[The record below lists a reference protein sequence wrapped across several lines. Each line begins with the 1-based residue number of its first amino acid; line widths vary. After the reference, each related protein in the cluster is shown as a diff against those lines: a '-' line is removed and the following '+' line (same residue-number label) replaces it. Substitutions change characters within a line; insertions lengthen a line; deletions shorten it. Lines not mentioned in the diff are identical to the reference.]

1 MKVKEILAFFSIQS
15 DDNTIITS
23 ISNNSKKGKGKWIYF
38 NLSSLE
44 HSQEYIQDAINHN
57 AYLII
62 SKHQVENVIY
72 VPHLDDKINDFL
84 IYFYHFKKNFKLIG
98 VTGTNGKSSLSNFL
112 KQCLLLNHFR
122 VKNVTTYKDHFAY
135 FSPLTTPD
143 SFRLFEILNKANKE
157 KLDYLIMEISSIGY
171 CLKRVNS
178 IDFDYLFLTNVTSD
192 HLDFHKTLEEYQNT
206 KVNIINESQAIK
218 FIDEHLNDQF
228 LFYGKI
234 NWVKYHL
241 LKEENKNILKIG
253 KTRVNSNLIFKTNL
267 INLSFCYYFLRKIGL
282 KKHYTLLTLS
292 RVKPLKGR
300 LDVVSK
306 NPLIIIDYAHSPSSF
321 ENVILEAKEI
331 FNKKVILVFGA
342 GGDRD
347 KSKRSEYAKIAN
359 KYAYITILT
368 NDNPRS
374 ESPEEIVNQMKNYIS
389 HIEVIYDRKEA
400 IKRGINLTE
409 NDKML
414 LILGKG
420 NEDYILMDNY
430 KIFHNDY
437 YEVEKCLAK
446 DM

>member
-62 SKHQVENVIY
+62 SKHQVENAVY

-84 IYFYHFKKNFKLIG
+84 IYYYHFKKNFKLIG

-253 KTRVNSNLIFKTNL
+253 NL
-267 INLSFCYYFLRKIGL
+267 KIR
-282 KKHYTLLTLS
+282 Y
-292 RVKPLKGR
+292 V
-300 LDVVSK
+300 
-306 NPLIIIDYAHSPSSF
+306 
-321 ENVILEAKEI
+321 
-331 FNKKVILVFGA
+331 
-342 GGDRD
+342 
-347 KSKRSEYAKIAN
+347 
-359 KYAYITILT
+359 
-368 NDNPRS
+368 
-374 ESPEEIVNQMKNYIS
+374 
-389 HIEVIYDRKEA
+389 
-400 IKRGINLTE
+400 
-409 NDKML
+409 
-414 LILGKG
+414 
-420 NEDYILMDNY
+420 
-430 KIFHNDY
+430 
-437 YEVEKCLAK
+437 
-446 DM
+446 